1 MGFEPVDS
9 ESVHFEPN
17 SDSLNSMDWG
27 SEDKTTRLPRPS
39 SRTSPTTWG
48 TMAEDR
54 GGGMAEDRGG
64 GVAEIAAEIWRRTAA
79 EVWWRFAAEIW
90 RRSKA

>member
-27 SEDKTTRLPRPS
+27 SEDETTRLPRPS
-39 SRTSPTTWG
+39 SGTSPTTWG